1 MSRQE
6 AIEQY
11 RAALRLGQK
20 TVKDLRAQGKPPYP
34 LVLDK
39 LIDDAQV
46 AGRVDLGVIE
56 IPTELIVGTKTVGR
70 TSAFAANFMPLLSE
84 NSEFAVKWTELCAAH
99 LGDEGI
105 RDPIR
110 CYEYLGKFYVQ
121 EGNKR
126 VSVLKSYGAPTIPG
140 YVTRIVPNWS
150 DDPAIRCYYEFLQF
164 YRLSGVYRITFR
176 RPGGYAKLQAALGFE
191 ADHVWTPQE
200 RQSFLSGVTYFQ
212 DAFRKLRGDELGV
225 TLGEALLVWLKVYP
239 FSDLKRSSSA
249 ELLRSLSAVWA
260 DVKVLE
266 HPDPISVSTDPREQE
281 KGVLTKLVG
290 AVFPAHVS
298 VAFIYPDTPES
309 SSWVYA
315 HDQGRRHLEEALG
328 DRVSVRVYCLAEPGD
343 SGDSVMEQAVADGA
357 DVLFATAPPL
367 IGACRRAAARHPEVK
382 ILNCSVA
389 MPYTGV
395 RTYYS
400 RIFEGKFISG
410 AIAGAMAGD
419 DRIGYVASYPIFGVP
434 ASINAFALGA
444 QLTNPRARI
453 FLRWSCCEADPMA
466 ALTAQG
472 VSVVSNRDTPL
483 PDSLGS
489 GWGLCQVLPQG
500 GYRPLASPVWRWGVF
515 YEKLV
520 RSVLE
525 GGWDEL
531 SSKDGARAVNYW
543 WGLRTG
549 VVDVS
554 LSPELPDGPR
564 HLAEILRQ
572 SILDSSLYPFHR
584 LIRDQAGTVRNDG
597 NRWFT
602 SEEILHMDWLCQ
614 GVEGT
619 IPSFDQILPRSQAIV
634 RLQGVY
640 RDQIPPEKEGTLL

>member
-1 MSRQE
+1 M
-6 AIEQY
+6 
-11 RAALRLGQK
+11 
-20 TVKDLRAQGKPPYP
+20 
-34 LVLDK
+34 
-39 LIDDAQV
+39 
-46 AGRVDLGVIE
+46 
-56 IPTELIVGTKTVGR
+56 
-70 TSAFAANFMPLLSE
+70 
-84 NSEFAVKWTELCAAH
+84 
-99 LGDEGI
+99 
-105 RDPIR
+105 
-110 CYEYLGKFYVQ
+110 
-121 EGNKR
+121 
-126 VSVLKSYGAPTIPG
+126 
-140 YVTRIVPNWS
+140 
-150 DDPAIRCYYEFLQF
+150 
-164 YRLSGVYRITFR
+164 
-176 RPGGYAKLQAALGFE
+176 
-191 ADHVWTPQE
+191 
-200 RQSFLSGVTYFQ
+200 TYFQ

-614 GVEGT
+614 GVEGE